1 MSTNAASPVP
11 ASSDREI
18 VTTRVFEVPRE
29 RLFRAWTDPEQLAEW
44 WGPKGF
50 TNTFQEFD
58 LRPGGFWRFVMRGP
72 NGVEHPNESVF
83 LEIVEPER
91 LVFRHLG
98 PVHEF
103 LATFTF
109 EDLGGTT
116 RLVWRMLFESVEECE
131 KVKSFVFTANEQ
143 NLDRLEACLARA
155 AAIPGGARGPSPAP

>member
-1 MSTNAASPVP
+1 MSTKAASPAT

-18 VTTRVFEVPRE
+18 VTTRVFDIPRE
-29 RLFRAWTDPEQLAEW
+29 RLFRAWTDPDQIVHW

-58 LRPGGFWRFVMRGP
+58 LRPGGMWRFVMRGP
-72 NGVEHPNESVF
+72 NGTEHPNESVF

-103 LATFTF
+103 LATFLF
-109 EDLGGTT
+109 EDLGGRTLLT
-116 RLVWRMLFESVEECE
+116 WSMLFETAAEYD
-131 KVKSFVFTANEQ
+131 KVKTFVVEANQQ
-143 NLDRLEACLARA
+143 NLDRLEAHLAKTA
-155 AAIPGGARGPSPAP
+155 